1 MGVAASVGAFLDAAQ
16 TGDIDRVRDLSRSSL
31 GGVVFTVKDI
41 FRFYQNIAVIGRTTV
56 STQVSVG
63 TRDPRQIEAS
73 QQIIPTVYHVGG
85 GRRIGGGRN
94 AGVCEL
100 CQIRA
105 LGGRTPS
112 VTP

>member
-1 MGVAASVGAFLDAAQ
+1 MITIFSLTARAHRTHSPQKKFQ
-16 TGDIDRVRDLSRSSL
+16 SRSSL
-31 GGVVFTVKDI
+31 EVYRLAVKDI
-41 FRFYQNIAVIGRTTV
+41 FRFYPNIAVIGRTTV

-100 CQIRA
+100 CQNKGA
-105 LGGRTPS
+105 GRPTTPF
-112 VTP
+112 TP

>member
-1 MGVAASVGAFLDAAQ
+1 MKG
-16 TGDIDRVRDLSRSSL
+16 
-31 GGVVFTVKDI
+31 I
-41 FRFYQNIAVIGRTTV
+41 FRFYQHIAVIGRTTV

-112 VTP
+112 VTPKALILFWLKITNFVALWLGSLFSLLRG

>member
-1 MGVAASVGAFLDAAQ
+1 MITTFSLTARAHRTHSPQKKFQ
-16 TGDIDRVRDLSRSSL
+16 SRSSL
-31 GGVVFTVKDI
+31 ELVYLAVKDI
-41 FRFYQNIAVIGRTTV
+41 FRFYPNIAVIGRTTV

-100 CQIRA
+100 CQNKGA
-105 LGGRTPS
+105 GRPTTLFTP
-112 VTP
+112 